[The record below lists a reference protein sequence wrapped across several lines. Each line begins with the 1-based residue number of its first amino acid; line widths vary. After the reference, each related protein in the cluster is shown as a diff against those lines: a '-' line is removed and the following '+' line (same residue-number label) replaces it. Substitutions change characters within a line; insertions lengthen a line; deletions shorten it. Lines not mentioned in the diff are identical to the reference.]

1 MRILL
6 AVGGLSALLLFA
18 GCGNCNPIGTSPGEV
33 LQRCPGVDIVF
44 LMDTSGSMGDEAA
57 ALCTELS
64 GVSAQLAAL
73 GLTDFRVTILG
84 ITENAEEA
92 GPDYSCLSNSAL
104 ALLGDTIPGSPAPG
118 HETLNSS
125 EDWAPGTSV
134 VAARFSWLAGRLRI
148 IVPISDEAPENGGGS
163 CDESDQLAIDNA
175 ISVANTNSAIVSPI
189 VADAGAVD
197 PCITALANQL
207 AAATGGTVS
216 FSNEP
221 GADFAQIIFDLVVA
235 ACTPI

>member
-1 MRILL
+1 MRVFL
-6 AVGGLSALLLFA
+6 ALGGLVALLFFA
-18 GCGNCNPIGTSPGEV
+18 GCGNCNSLTSSPGQV

-57 ALCTELS
+57 ALCAELS

-84 ITENAEEA
+84 LTENAEEA
-92 GPDYSCLSNSAL
+92 GPDYSCLSNSVL
-104 ALLGDTIPGSPAPG
+104 ALLGDAIPGSPAPG
-118 HETLNSS
+118 FEFLDDS
-125 EDWAPGTSV
+125 EDWAPATAV
-134 VAARFSWLAGRLRI
+134 VAARFSWLSGRLRV
-148 IVPISDEAPENGGGS
+148 IVPISDEAPEDGDD
-163 CDESDQLAIDNA
+163 CDEFDQSAIDNA
-175 ISVANTNSAIVSPI
+175 ISVAGANGVIVSPI

-197 PCITALANQL
+197 ACIIDFANQL
-207 AAATGGTVS
+207 AGGTGGTVS

-235 ACTPI
+235 ACTPIE